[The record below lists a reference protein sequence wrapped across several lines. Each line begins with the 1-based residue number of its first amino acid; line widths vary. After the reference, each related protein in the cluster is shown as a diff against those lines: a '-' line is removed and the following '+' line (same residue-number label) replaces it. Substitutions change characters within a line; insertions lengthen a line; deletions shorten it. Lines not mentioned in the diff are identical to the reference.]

1 MNQFS
6 YCTNTK
12 KAIILQKWSKLR
24 AEWKFIFNY
33 AEVQPIFVLTKYEF
47 LNSKTM
53 IFILW
58 ILRLIMPIVTIG
70 GIIGIIGMVEES
82 AETWLWVV
90 SGVVAFL
97 GFLLGLSS
105 WGLTVPPRFF
115 WVSSPLDAFESRI
128 TSSLGYALQF
138 FTIVPCIWLICFWAE

>member
-1 MNQFS
+1 
-6 YCTNTK
+6 
-12 KAIILQKWSKLR
+12 
-24 AEWKFIFNY
+24 
-33 AEVQPIFVLTKYEF
+33 
-47 LNSKTM
+47 M

-58 ILRLIMPIVTIG
+58 ILRLIMPIVSFV

-115 WVSSPLDAFESRI
+115 G
-128 TSSLGYALQF
+128 SLRHSMHSKVASLHH
-138 FTIVPCIWLICFWAE
+138 

>member
-1 MNQFS
+1 
-6 YCTNTK
+6 
-12 KAIILQKWSKLR
+12 
-24 AEWKFIFNY
+24 
-33 AEVQPIFVLTKYEF
+33 
-47 LNSKTM
+47 M

-58 ILRLIMPIVTIG
+58 ILRLIMPIVSFI

-82 AETWLWVV
+82 ADTWLWVV

>member
-1 MNQFS
+1 MPRCSPFS
-6 YCTNTK
+6 Y
-12 KAIILQKWSKLR
+12 LQNIN
-24 AEWKFIFNY
+24 FFY
-33 AEVQPIFVLTKYEF
+33 
-47 LNSKTM
+47 SKTM

-82 AETWLWVV
+82 ADTWLWVV
-90 SGVVAFL
+90 SGIVAFL